1 MVNIRVAM
9 YIMQKLN
16 LLSYQYGDGYGDP
29 VDEEYMCFDETCVL
43 GREVEMQG
51 VTSLVTRRADLNLE
65 SCDVTNLGE
74 ILSVALVTI
83 SCLLLYEI
91 DAQR

>member
-1 MVNIRVAM
+1 V
-9 YIMQKLN
+9 
-16 LLSYQYGDGYGDP
+16 
-29 VDEEYMCFDETCVL
+29 FDETCAL
-43 GREVEMQG
+43 GREVEMQD
-51 VTSLVTRRADLNLE
+51 VPSLVTRRADLDLE
-65 SCDVTNLGE
+65 SCGATNLGE